1 MIFSAQG
8 VKCRYCPL
16 LLSLMGIT
24 QGNSILYLCI
34 IQKRKNY
41 LTKTYNHENHKNF
54 VLGV

>member
-1 MIFSAQG
+1 MYAG

-16 LLSLMGIT
+16 LLSFMGIT
-24 QGNSILYLCI
+24 RHGFVLYLCI
-34 IQKRKNY
+34 KQKIKIL